1 MALTISEA
9 ASKDSVAIKSKSRYG
24 SPGLLVFF
32 LVLIVLAGWVITN
45 RSFRGIGVGVGNS
58 SAPVSSVW
66 STEPATTEVIVPES
80 QVGTVELPGDYPGS
94 VRQSPII
101 NETGPVI
108 LPTAPQLPRLR
119 RNVWRG
125 RSLDAVITGSEV
137 NMRSHPSFNSNVN
150 LVLPQGWRVRVM
162 NQSHIDNYGEEW
174 IQVGLQTDRGFETGW
189 INERYLALVG

>member
-1 MALTISEA
+1 MALTISETT
-9 ASKDSVAIKSKSRYG
+9 SKDSAASKSKSRYG

-45 RSFRGIGVGVGNS
+45 RSFRGIGLGVGNS

-66 STEPATTEVIVPES
+66 SADPPAEVIVPDS

-101 NETGPVI
+101 NETSPVI
-108 LPTAPQLPRLR
+108 LPTAPQLRRGR

-125 RSLDAVITGSEV
+125 RGLDAVVTGSEV

-162 NQSHIDNYGEEW
+162 NQTHVDNYGEEW
-174 IQVGLQTDRGFETGW
+174 VQVGLQTDRGFETGW
-189 INERYLALVG
+189 INDRYLALVG